1 MSKAGT
7 PGYIAPEVFES
18 QPYTEKGDVFSLGV
32 IFYSL
37 VSGRS
42 PFKGNLCQLLC
53 SGNNYKEIMEAN
65 RSAKISFDKS
75 MWAEISEDCKSLI

>member
-7 PGYIAPEVFES
+7 PGYIAPEVFENKA
-18 QPYTEKGDVFSLGV
+18 YTEKGDVFSLGV

-42 PFKGNLCQLLC
+42 PFKGTDLYFFIDRYQLQG
-53 SGNNYKEIMEAN
+53 GNGG
-65 RSAKISFDKS
+65 
-75 MWAEISEDCKSLI
+75 

>member
-42 PFKGNLCQLLC
+42 PFKGILF
-53 SGNNYKEIMEAN
+53 NYYAQVIIIK
-65 RSAKISFDKS
+65 RSWKLIEVQKYPLISQCGQKYQR
-75 MWAEISEDCKSLI
+75 IVNP